1 MFEEY
6 KRTII
11 ISVIDVIIILLI
23 ALLALADI
31 NIGPIHLSSIKSI
44 MAQDKK
50 VKAAEAEL
58 DTAKTLYEAAVTG
71 LESQKAKFE
80 KEKGQYDA
88 ISDDTVN
95 IIKEATAK
103 ENYSIE
109 YMWIKLGNYAIKNNL
124 SIVLVEPGGASDT
137 SSATTT
143 DSTESGETTSTPV
156 SSSSQAT
163 TNQATTNQA
172 TTNQTTTNQATTNQ
186 TTTNQATDSTG
197 QSSASDTVQSAN
209 KSDDAT
215 DTDTSDAN
223 GDKTLKINI
232 SGTYMN
238 VSDFIFE
245 VENDSELKFKLDN
258 ISMQPT
264 GDGVSATFD
273 VKNMIIVK

>member
-11 ISVIDVIIILLI
+11 ISIIDVIIILLI
-23 ALLALADI
+23 ALLTLADI

-71 LESQKAKFE
+71 LESQKTKFE

-143 DSTESGETTSTPV
+143 DVAESGETTSTPV

-163 TNQATTNQA
+163 TNQATTNQ
-172 TTNQTTTNQATTNQ
+172 
-186 TTTNQATDSTG
+186 TTTNQATDSTS